1 MNKEHGIS
9 GAVWMRLRWYLRHL
23 GFIELET
30 REMDQGT
37 LLVLSC
43 TWTKTQE
50 WDLIVPGASSDWCS
64 LGSGQWFFCLEY
76 LSCYPFLLCCPFL
89 FCHIGKNSLLNVERF
104 PRPVQPHLL
113 ALCCDDPRL
122 LAHFRAP
129 LKFLCGCKKFV
140 GILFLEVQRAWLPV
154 SRGHHHGSQSA
165 L

>member
-1 MNKEHGIS
+1 MVASHLRPSPFPELMNKEHGIS

-37 LLVLSC
+37 LGSVLYLNQN
-43 TWTKTQE
+43 TRGN
-50 WDLIVPGASSDWCS
+50 LIVPGASSDWCS

-76 LSCYPFLLCCPFL
+76 LSCYSFPLCCCPFL

-129 LKFLCGCKKFV
+129 EIPRWDVKSSLASC
-140 GILFLEVQRAWLPV
+140 
-154 SRGHHHGSQSA
+154 S
-165 L
+165 